1 MDNADKKENVTGKK
15 EEVME
20 KKGKAGKVAL
30 TELKAHPRE
39 QEVFADLP
47 DEQLEELAVDMK
59 LNGQLVPIEVLPGG
73 TIICG
78 HQRVRAA
85 RKLGWDTVRAII
97 RDDLA
102 ELGKAAVFDRLV
114 SDNLNR
120 RQLDQLTQARCYQK
134 LKENASKL
142 SRKARS
148 AYAGVD
154 LRDVLAKRFNMSGRT
169 LDRWL
174 RVLSTPVEVQR
185 AVSAGSLSLASAG
198 RVAGADQAIAEMIAT
213 EISLG
218 KDPEEV
224 VADHLP
230 KKAQKQVND
239 LKAVMTFIRHLRSD
253 VSDLEGRVN
262 QLNLRGPL
270 KPDQIELLGRAGQV
284 IQELAIKCAPKEV
297 ARPVEVPAEI
307 GEPLLAQAV

>member
-1 MDNADKKENVTGKK
+1 MDNTDKKENVTGKK
-15 EEVME
+15 EEVTE
-20 KKGKAGKVAL
+20 KKAKVGKVAL
-30 TELKAHPRE
+30 TELKPHPRQ

-47 DEQLEELAVDMK
+47 EEQLEELAADMR

-97 RDDLA
+97 RADLA
-102 ELGKAAVFDRLV
+102 AQGKAAVFDRLV
-114 SDNLNR
+114 GDNLNR
-120 RQLDQLTQARCYQK
+120 RQLDPLGQARCYQK

-185 AVSAGSLSLASAG
+185 AVSAGKLSLASAG

-213 EISLG
+213 EIRLG
-218 KDPEEV
+218 KDPEEA
-224 VADHLP
+224 VADYLL

-239 LKAVMTFIRHLRSD
+239 LNAVMTFIRHLRSD
-253 VSDLEGRVN
+253 VPDLEGRVN

-270 KPDQIELLGRAGQV
+270 NPDQIDLLRRAGQV
-284 IQELAIKCAPKEV
+284 AQLLAIKCAPKEV
-297 ARPVEVPAEI
+297 ARPLDVPAEI
-307 GEPLLAQAV
+307 GEPYLAQAV